1 VDLRTIFPPMPTPFT
16 GGDIDIASIRHNVRR
31 WMAAGLG
38 GVVALGTNGEA
49 PLLDDEE
56 GDLVVAAVRQ
66 EVPPDRTLVVG
77 IGRESTKATIAAATR
92 AASLGADA
100 VLARTPSMYRNH
112 VTPAAL
118 IAHYRAVADASPVP
132 LLLYNFPANTGV
144 NLTPDLVSRVAEHPN
159 VAGMKET
166 STDGAQFA
174 ELSAAVPERFTV
186 MAGSAPGLF
195 AALCAGAK
203 GGIVAIAC
211 VMPEACLELLALVRA
226 GRLSEALAL
235 QQRLSPI
242 ARAVTSG
249 FGIPGLKTAMSLTG
263 YQGGEPRAPLAPLA
277 DDAVEKIRVLLNAV
291 RA

>member
-1 VDLRTIFPPMPTPFT
+1 MPTPFT
-16 GGDIDIASIRHNVRR
+16 GGDVDTAAIRHNVRR

-49 PLLDDEE
+49 PLLDDDE
-56 GDLVVAAVRQ
+56 GDRVVETVRQ
-66 EVPPDRTLVVG
+66 EVPRDRTLIAG
-77 IGRESTKATIAAATR
+77 IGRESTKATIAAAKR

-100 VLARTPSMYRNH
+100 VLARTPSTYRNH

-118 IAHYRAVADASPVP
+118 VTHYRAVADASPVP

-144 NLTPDLVSRVAEHPN
+144 NLTPDLVGRVAEHPN

-186 MAGSAPGLF
+186 MAGSAPGLYT
-195 AALCAGAK
+195 ALCAGAK
-203 GGIVAIAC
+203 GGIVAVAC
-211 VMPEACLELLALVRA
+211 VMPETCLELLALVRA
-226 GRLSEALAL
+226 GRLGEALSL

-242 ARAVTSG
+242 ARAVTNG
-249 FGIPGLKTAMSLTG
+249 FGIPGLKTAMTLTG
-263 YQGGEPRAPLAPLA
+263 YQGGDPRAPLASLT
-277 DDAVEKIRVLLNAV
+277 DDAVEKIRALLHAV
-291 RA
+291 RT